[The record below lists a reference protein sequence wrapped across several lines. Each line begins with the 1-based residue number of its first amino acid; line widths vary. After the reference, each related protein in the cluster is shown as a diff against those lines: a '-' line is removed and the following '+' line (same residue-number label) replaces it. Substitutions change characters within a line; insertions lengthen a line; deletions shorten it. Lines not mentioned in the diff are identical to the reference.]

1 MIINISPDFPVTTIS
16 NSVNI
21 TPKKRNVITARTR
34 AGKTTLVCYLAVS
47 YALENPESLVLIIGP
62 NLTSFCE
69 DVLDKFEGVD
79 QLAKYTDLVEINSLR
94 ERRSFETILK
104 HLLGVER
111 DQPLVTVVNADHTY
125 VKKVLDLVRVTNK
138 DVVVFLDE
146 AHKAGPKTYDALKD
160 TLRPLEHVSLIET
173 TATFRSNLLTMPMAE
188 VHVLISRAGKYVDP
202 TAAKLIPVDR
212 DTNNKCV
219 NMREPYLDN
228 LYLDNLYSFWETES
242 QSLSLVSGNARIGF
256 HKMCHDRILD
266 MALEEGIKV
275 AIITINNRKARYVGS
290 DDPSVTH
297 EITHTGTQKPIRAAS
312 AIIAAVYPKGY
323 NHIVVVGHKMV
334 EMGQTIGCSELPL
347 DLHILFVSKSRP
359 KAHNIAQWIRTGGN
373 GVGAQSIICPREIWE
388 DYQQYVQVNEDLA
401 LKFSGLSPEQQVKV
415 AEEEF
420 LELEHKSMT
429 VENGDFSVTSV
440 FNKEKADKL
449 PTITW
454 YFETECPDDYRE
466 LFNYV
471 EDGPKRETRDLR
483 VYINQLVAKKVEE
496 EDFVNPVK
504 NTIRTLAGDINT
516 TKNGR
521 GGNDVQVYVNADPTA
536 ESLQSWQRNITVW
549 FRPEDEKMCIR
560 VRPNLEPQIGKTHDY
575 WGKERV
581 FVKEIY
587 EDKLV
592 LQN

>member
-212 DTNNKCV
+212 DTNNK
-219 NMREPYLDN
+219 
-228 LYLDNLYSFWETES
+228 
-242 QSLSLVSGNARIGF
+242 LSLI
-256 HKMCHDRILD
+256 
-266 MALEEGIKV
+266 
-275 AIITINNRKARYVGS
+275 
-290 DDPSVTH
+290 
-297 EITHTGTQKPIRAAS
+297 
-312 AIIAAVYPKGY
+312 
-323 NHIVVVGHKMV
+323 HI
-334 EMGQTIGCSELPL
+334 
-347 DLHILFVSKSRP
+347 
-359 KAHNIAQWIRTGGN
+359 
-373 GVGAQSIICPREIWE
+373 
-388 DYQQYVQVNEDLA
+388 
-401 LKFSGLSPEQQVKV
+401 
-415 AEEEF
+415 
-420 LELEHKSMT
+420 
-429 VENGDFSVTSV
+429 
-440 FNKEKADKL
+440 
-449 PTITW
+449 
-454 YFETECPDDYRE
+454 
-466 LFNYV
+466 
-471 EDGPKRETRDLR
+471 
-483 VYINQLVAKKVEE
+483 
-496 EDFVNPVK
+496 
-504 NTIRTLAGDINT
+504 
-516 TKNGR
+516 
-521 GGNDVQVYVNADPTA
+521 
-536 ESLQSWQRNITVW
+536 
-549 FRPEDEKMCIR
+549 
-560 VRPNLEPQIGKTHDY
+560 
-575 WGKERV
+575 
-581 FVKEIY
+581 
-587 EDKLV
+587 
-592 LQN
+592 